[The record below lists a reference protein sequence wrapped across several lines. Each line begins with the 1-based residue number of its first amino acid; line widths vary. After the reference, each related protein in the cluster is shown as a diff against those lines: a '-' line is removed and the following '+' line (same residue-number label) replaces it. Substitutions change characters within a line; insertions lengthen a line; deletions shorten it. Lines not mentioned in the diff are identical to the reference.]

1 MEFDS
6 WYVNELK
13 EYLLQYNIT
22 PKDIKGSGKNG
33 NVVKKDL
40 VRTAKK
46 ISKFSPK
53 TSKVSQNT
61 FPSELTDVLPTIIGN
76 LDYMKQREINKYY
89 NQRNSIKDILYNFII
104 KTYPYND
111 IDDVIDY
118 FPTFDLFK
126 AYQREMID
134 NLSDDLV
141 KFLTYYMY
149 LINHGK
155 IDQMDKEVMTP
166 SQTKSFAF
174 YDTEILIYTDYT
186 ENVKVDMGNPQ
197 LHQILPDDRES
208 IYNYIIKH
216 FDDYDLNR
224 MSYYYE
230 ENDIPTPSMKSFKKY
245 QMIQVANMTND
256 MTDFLYQYIELIR
269 KKNIFFSTNNG
280 LFNFRPDGF
289 IFLND
294 RAVIFNER

>member
-1 MEFDS
+1 MDS
-6 WYVNELK
+6 WFVPELK

-46 ISKFSPK
+46 ISKVS
-53 TSKVSQNT
+53 SKKQTNT
-61 FPSELTDVLPTIIGN
+61 FPSELTDVVPTIIGH
-76 LDYMKQREINKYY
+76 LDYIKQREINKYY
-89 NQRNSIKDILYNFII
+89 NQKNSIKDILYHFII
-104 KTYPYND
+104 KTYPYNN
-111 IDDVIDY
+111 IDDMIDH

-126 AYQREMID
+126 AYQREIID
-134 NLSDDLV
+134 DLSDDLV

-155 IDQMDKEVMTP
+155 IDQMDKESMTP
-166 SQTKSFAF
+166 YQTKSFAF
-174 YDTEILIYTDYT
+174 FENKILIYTDYT

-224 MSYYYE
+224 MSDYYYE
-230 ENDIPTPSMKSFKKY
+230 ENDLPIPSMKSVKKY

-269 KKNIFFSTNNG
+269 KKNIFFSTNNW
-280 LFNFRPDGF
+280 LFNFRPNGF